1 MVSGALNVSVKP
13 TPVRAM
19 VVAALLSTLKMICAV
34 WPTTTDV
41 GENNLVRIGNVGTKI
56 TTSSAVL
63 VAPLKLVM
71 VAPAA
76 VVLALALLL

>member
-1 MVSGALNVSVKP
+1 MVSGAVNVSVNP
-13 TPVRAM
+13 TPVRAK

-41 GENNLVRIGNVGTKI
+41 GENDLVRLGNVGTKM

-63 VAPLKLVM
+63 VAPLKLVT

-76 VVLALALLL
+76 VVVVLALLL

>member
-1 MVSGALNVSVKP
+1 MVRPVDSVSVNP
-13 TPVRAM
+13 TPVRAN
-19 VVAALLSTLKMICAV
+19 VVTALLSTLKMICAV
-34 WPTTTDV
+34 CPTNTDV
-41 GENNLVRIGNVGTKI
+41 GENNLVRMGNVGTKI

-76 VVLALALLL
+76 VVVVLALLL

>member
-1 MVSGALNVSVKP
+1 MVRPVDSVSVKP
-13 TPVRAM
+13 TPVRAK

-41 GENNLVRIGNVGTKI
+41 GENDLVRMGNVGTKM

-76 VVLALALLL
+76 VVVVLALLL